1 MNEVTS
7 KIKYQPEED
16 ARCKNANDTNYSI
29 FIFFSQKMQYFCR
42 HRSDNCTKS
51 TGHSLPTYR
60 GGSKLN
66 LVNLRYLDNGIKFY
80 DQLHKINFQ
89 LINH

>member
-29 FIFFSQKMQYFCR
+29 FIFFRKRCSIFVDIDQI
-42 HRSDNCTKS
+42 TAPKS

-60 GGSKLN
+60 GGAKL
-66 LVNLRYLDNGIKFY
+66 K
-80 DQLHKINFQ
+80 
-89 LINH
+89 